1 MGWTLN
7 FNRSVRIEARRE
19 RITGDS
25 GAVTG
30 REVLRR
36 AGVVRWIAGRLEDA
50 RDPRWIRHPLA
61 DLLRAALVLVAQG
74 RRDHNDATAFG
85 DDPALRLAVS
95 GRSGTAPLSEGWGL
109 ASQPTLPRLVATL
122 SEERGVQAL
131 REGLAR
137 FAGWWLRAM
146 NGRLQKRLVID
157 VDSLPAKVHG
167 EQPGREWNGHY
178 HARIYH
184 PLVASAGVTGDILD
198 VRLRNGRVD
207 TADGGPEF
215 IVEILDRAEG
225 TLCDEAIVRFDAG
238 YPGGEALMSALE
250 ARGTHYVA
258 RVRSNAVLDR
268 LALPATPG
276 SARRWPVVCP
286 ATTRRGRGP
295 ANWTSR
301 TGPGPGRAH
310 AGSSR
315 CWSNGPANCSRARSG
330 C

>member
-36 AGVVRWIAGRLEDA
+36 AGVVRWMAGRLEDA

-122 SEERGVQAL
+122 SEERRVQAL

-146 NGRLQKRLVID
+146 ERTAAETPGHRRGQPAREGARRTAGQRVER
-157 VDSLPAKVHG
+157 SLPRPDLPSPGGVGGRDGGHPRRAPPQRPGGHGRRRPGVHRRDPG
-167 EQPGREWNGHY
+167 PGRGDAVRRGDCPLRHRIPRGGGADVGTRGPGHALRRPGAQQRG
-178 HARIYH
+178 AR
-184 PLVASAGVTGDILD
+184 SAGPAGDARECEALA
-198 VRLRNGRVD
+198 GRVP
-207 TADGGPEF
+207 G
-215 IVEILDRAEG
+215 
-225 TLCDEAIVRFDAG
+225 DA
-238 YPGGEALMSALE
+238 
-250 ARGTHYVA
+250 
-258 RVRSNAVLDR
+258 
-268 LALPATPG
+268 
-276 SARRWPVVCP
+276 
-286 ATTRRGRGP
+286 RRGRGP